1 MENYSRKTLRIPTYC
16 FNSADHIYFRSD
28 TRGDT
33 FLLWNVYKFRFLFP
47 RFVRIFPRLFLR
59 RNFSR
64 ISMRTSGRILAGET
78 WKRIKV
84 ILGGGGYRNR
94 YGWKKKKKKGI
105 IGRRED
111 IASSECRSRLAHQ
124 NKTWILHVAGPVS
137 PRISYIYTCVYLH
150 TYKCTIVDRRTVE
163 RGYSSEH
170 DRGKKASRK
179 NAAKTRGNLL
189 TFRSVSQLID
199 SCKKK
204 KKKFWR
210 FSFTY
215 SKHEYA
221 NVDFRQWCAFWP
233 RWIMIERR
241 GRDSGVFE

>member
-1 MENYSRKTLRIPTYC
+1 MYLSSTFPTQKLLEDFHANERSNSR
-16 FNSADHIYFRSD
+16 
-28 TRGDT
+28 RGDVEE
-33 FLLWNVYKFRFLFP
+33 NKS
-47 RFVRIFPRLFLR
+47 
-59 RNFSR
+59 N
-64 ISMRTSGRILAGET
+64 SGG
-78 WKRIKV
+78 
-84 ILGGGGYRNR
+84 GGGGYRNR

-150 TYKCTIVDRRTVE
+150 TYKCTVVDRRTVE